1 MVEIYFKVVES
12 IRRFRGRVHPYF
24 HNRIDE
30 EHREFFEKLKEL
42 NEMRYEL
49 VYEHQKIHHKSQHK
63 QFNEFNRIHRYL
75 RWMRPTGILIS
86 ILLVFSIF
94 KFVDVKA
101 ITIFFAIIFII
112 HQSSH
117 IYITLR
123 MEKRIMKPIE
133 KLKDGVEQIARGNYD
148 VKIDNDVYNEIG
160 ILIYDFNKMAETL
173 KKSEEMKLEYEEN
186 RKALIA
192 NISHDLKTPITSIN
206 GYIEALV
213 DGVVTSPDKVN
224 NYLNII
230 HNNTTYIN
238 NLIDDLFL
246 FSKLDMQKLDFNFE
260 IVKFK
265 AFMSDLME
273 EFDFV
278 LKEKDIEFKFEDR
291 LSEELEINI
300 DGKRIYQVIRNVI
313 GNAIKYGRQK
323 DSIIKVE
330 LSNNNEWINMEIKDN
345 GPGIPED
352 KLSNIFNRF
361 YRIDTERTKD
371 FMSTG
376 LGLAIAKEMVEAHG
390 GKIYASS
397 IMGKGSTFTIELPIK
412 RSFSGGEN
420 YSRIYTNKGHNGQD
434 CADVIS

>member
-1 MVEIYFKVVES
+1 M
-12 IRRFRGRVHPYF
+12 IRRLKRKIYSHF
-24 HNRIDE
+24 HHKFDE
-30 EHREFFEKLKEL
+30 EHREYFEKLNEL
-42 NEMRYEL
+42 HKLRNEL
-49 VYEHQKIHHKSQHK
+49 VYEHQKLHHESHHK

-101 ITIFFAIIFII
+101 VTIFFAVIFVV

-117 IYITLR
+117 IYITMK
-123 MEKRIMKPIE
+123 MEKRIIKPIE

-173 KKSEEMKLEYEEN
+173 KQSEEMKREYEEN

-213 DGVVTSPDKVN
+213 DGVVTSPDKVS

-230 HNNTTYIN
+230 HNNAIYIN

-260 IVKFK
+260 VVKFRP
-265 AFMSDLME
+265 FMRDLME
-273 EFDFV
+273 EFDFI
-278 LKEKDIEFKFEDR
+278 LKEKNIKFKFEDR
-291 LSEELEINI
+291 LSEELEVNI

-313 GNAIKYGRQK
+313 GNAIKYGRQE
-323 DSIIKVE
+323 DAIIQVE
-330 LSNNNEWINMEIKDN
+330 LSSNNKWIKMEIKDN

-376 LGLAIAKEMVEAHG
+376 LGLAIAKEMVEAHR

-397 IMGKGSTFTIELPIK
+397 IIEKGSTFTIELPVNNKEEEVHETNI
-412 RSFSGGEN
+412 N
-420 YSRIYTNKGHNGQD
+420 Y
-434 CADVIS
+434 